1 MKTLK
6 ESILGSTKTGK
17 KAFLFPSNKNE
28 LEKMIVDEINEKGN
42 KCSLNHIDTSKITDM
57 SYLFSRGRLHL
68 FDGDISLWDV
78 SNVQDMSHM
87 FEDSAYSGRHG
98 GIENWDTKNLSNAV
112 YMFLNSNC
120 RCDLYNWNINKL
132 VYFTEMF
139 YKSNISRVPKDFY
152 KKYL

>member
-1 MKTLK
+1 M
-6 ESILGSTKTGK
+6 SILSSTKTGK
-17 KAFLFPSNKNE
+17 RGLCTLFPENKYQ
-28 LEKMIVDEINEKGN
+28 LFGMIEYEIITNGY

-87 FEDSAYSGRHG
+87 FEDSVYSGRHG
-98 GIENWDTKNLSNAV
+98 GIEKWDTKNLSNAV

-132 VYFTEMF
+132 AYFTEMF
-139 YKSNISRVPKDFY
+139 YKSNIYRVPKDFY